1 MNMELNNK
9 EDIDPLVTTSKT
21 IESKIKTIQNSIEKN
36 LRPALVQL
44 NEEGEPSLTIA
55 QDKSMQRK
63 QFYFDRLLK

>member
-9 EDIDPLVTTSKT
+9 EDIDPILTTSKT
-21 IESKIKTIQNSIEKN
+21 IESKVKNIQNNIEKN

-55 QDKSMQRK
+55 QDKSIVIKKFSQGIK
-63 QFYFDRLLK
+63 K